1 MSWMR
6 AQTRTSRRHDSHADK
21 AKETILANV
30 HRGLLLASASRRL
43 QDPISSQRAS
53 AEAQHLLSDAKKLCE
68 ETADLDSADERV
80 RYAIESLTSALRTQ
94 GNTRRA
100 TDTRATPK
108 SP

>member
-6 AQTRTSRRHDSHADK
+6 TQMRTSRGQESHADK
-21 AKETILANV
+21 AKEAILASV

-53 AEAQHLLSDAKKLCE
+53 AEAQHLLSDARKLCG

-80 RYAIESLTSALRTQ
+80 RYAIESLAGALSQRT
-94 GNTRRA
+94 GE
-100 TDTRATPK
+100 
-108 SP
+108 

>member
-6 AQTRTSRRHDSHADK
+6 TQMRTSRGRESHADK
-21 AKETILANV
+21 AKEAILASV

-53 AEAQHLLSDAKKLCE
+53 AEAQHLLSDARKLCE

-80 RYAIESLTSALRTQ
+80 RYAIESLASALSQRT
-94 GNTRRA
+94 GG
-100 TDTRATPK
+100 
-108 SP
+108 

>member
-6 AQTRTSRRHDSHADK
+6 TQMRTSRGQESHADK
-21 AKETILANV
+21 AKEAILASV

-53 AEAQHLLSDAKKLCE
+53 AEAQHLLSDARKLCE

-80 RYAIESLTSALRTQ
+80 RYAIESLASALSQRT
-94 GNTRRA
+94 GE
-100 TDTRATPK
+100 
-108 SP
+108 